1 MPQQAITLDA
11 PPTAPRQCLL
21 AHGIPVTPQR
31 LCILDTLHRLRRH
44 LTADQL
50 HAHIQAH
57 GGGVARATVFNTLN
71 LFAQTGLVRA
81 LVVDPERTYYDIV
94 TTPHA
99 HSYNQDTGELRDI
112 PPEQVRVSLTLPL
125 PADEQLED
133 ISVVVRV
140 RQAPGN

>member
-1 MPQQAITLDA
+1 MPQQAISLAPPATDPRQQLLEHGI
-11 PPTAPRQCLL
+11 PPTA
-21 AHGIPVTPQR
+21 QR
-31 LCILDTLHRLRRH
+31 LCVLETLYALRRH

-94 TTPHA
+94 TDPHA
-99 HSYNQDTGELRDI
+99 HLYNLDSGELRDI
-112 PPEQVRVSLTLPL
+112 PPEQLQVSLRLPL
-125 PADEQLED
+125 APGEQLEE

-140 RQAPGN
+140 RRGSPA

>member
-1 MPQQAITLDA
+1 MLPQAITLDA
-11 PPTAPRQCLL
+11 PATDPRQRLL

-31 LCILDTLHRLRRH
+31 LRILDALHRLRRH

-99 HSYNQDTGELRDI
+99 HVYNQDTGELRDI
-112 PPEQVRVSLTLPL
+112 PPEQVQVSLRLPL
-125 PADEQLED
+125 PAGEQLEE
-133 ISVVVRV
+133 ISIVVRV
-140 RQAPGN
+140 RKT